1 MKLYAA
7 HLDLSSIANEFKIP
21 LAFVNSVTDAAA
33 HAHDRFPAVRKD
45 MRDIPL
51 VTIDPKGS
59 MDLDQAVFIDK
70 PASGAGYI
78 VYYAIADVAA
88 FVEPGGIIE
97 RESLSRGQTI
107 YLPAEPARLHPPEL
121 SEGEASLL
129 PGVDR
134 PAVMW
139 TFHLD
144 AAGEVENFHAERAL
158 VKSEAKRS

>member
-21 LAFVNSVTDAAA
+21 LAFDNSVTDAAA
-33 HAHDRFPAVRKD
+33 QAHDRFSAVRKD

-78 VYYAIADVAA
+78 VYYAKIGRASCREGVQRW
-88 FVEPGGIIE
+88 GGTRGGTKRGGGD
-97 RESLSRGQTI
+97 RE
-107 YLPAEPARLHPPEL
+107 
-121 SEGEASLL
+121 
-129 PGVDR
+129 
-134 PAVMW
+134 
-139 TFHLD
+139 
-144 AAGEVENFHAERAL
+144 EV
-158 VKSEAKRS
+158 